1 MPVIYG
7 NVAGRQHP
15 PRPVSRKWR
24 NACKGLPVQMWEQLL
39 VWKWDDERVPIETMA
54 RNLMRPV
61 TEVASMLEGARPE
74 PNGGRRSA

>member
-15 PRPVSRKWR
+15 AGPQTGQWRKWR
-24 NACKGLPVQMWEQLL
+24 HACKGLPVQMWEQLL
-39 VWKWDDERVPIETMA
+39 VWKWEDEHVSVETMA

-61 TEVASMLEGARPE
+61 TEVAGMLEGARI
-74 PNGGRRSA
+74 RRE